1 MGTFIIKK
9 TPSGGYNF
17 SLLAANKEKIAVA
30 SQVYTTKSACKA
42 GMASVGKNVV
52 KCIEEGRIEDQ
63 TLKTPVAKTCPKF
76 EVYFDKAGL
85 YRYRLYAANG
95 ESIAMAEEGY
105 KSKSGCVNG
114 IKSVAQNAPEADII
128 DETVEKAE

>member
-30 SQVYTTKSACKA
+30 SQVYTTKSACKG
-42 GMASVGKNVV
+42 GMASVGKNAV

-63 TLKTPVAKTCPKF
+63 TLKNPVAKTCPKF

-85 YRYRLYAANG
+85 YRYRLIASNG
-95 ESIAMAEEGY
+95 ESIAICEEGY
-105 KSKSGCVNG
+105 KSKSGCLNG
-114 IKSVAQNAPEADII
+114 MKSVSVNAVDAEII
-128 DETVEKAE
+128 DESLDK

>member
-30 SQVYTTKSACKA
+30 SQVYTTKAACKA
-42 GMASVGKNVV
+42 GMASVGKNAV

-85 YRYRLYAANG
+85 YRYRLIASNG
-95 ESIAMAEEGY
+95 ESIAICEEGY
-105 KSKSGCVNG
+105 KSKSGCLNG
-114 IKSVAQNAPEADII
+114 MKSVSVNAVDAEII
-128 DETVEKAE
+128 DESLEK